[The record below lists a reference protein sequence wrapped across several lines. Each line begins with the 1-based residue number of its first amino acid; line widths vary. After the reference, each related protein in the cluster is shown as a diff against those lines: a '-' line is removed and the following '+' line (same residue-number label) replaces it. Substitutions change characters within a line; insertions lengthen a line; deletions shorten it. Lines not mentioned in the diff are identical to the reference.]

1 MHEETIGSKV
11 VKWILIGISIL
22 FLVLMLLLPLITVI
36 SEALRDGW
44 KTYQAAVTDKYTVK
58 AILLTLEATACAVVV
73 NTIFGVFAALAV
85 TKYHFRGKKVLTTLI
100 DVPVTVSPIIAGLI
114 FLLTFGRQS
123 DLYPLLHDLGIKVVF
138 AVPGIIL
145 ATVFVTFPFV
155 SRELIPVLESQGSDE
170 EEAAALM
177 GANSWNG
184 HFYMALSF
192 VPQERWA
199 NSVQFLSFPDI
210 YVEKPI
216 HCPYMLR
223 FYSMNSNMYQRLQ
236 FHQF

>member
-155 SRELIPVLESQGSDE
+155 
-170 EEAAALM
+170 
-177 GANSWNG
+177 
-184 HFYMALSF
+184 
-192 VPQERWA
+192 
-199 NSVQFLSFPDI
+199 
-210 YVEKPI
+210 
-216 HCPYMLR
+216 
-223 FYSMNSNMYQRLQ
+223 
-236 FHQF
+236 

>member
-22 FLVLMLLLPLITVI
+22 FLVLTLLLPLITVI

-73 NTIFGVFAALAV
+73 NTIFVVFAALAV

-123 DLYPLLHDLGIKVVF
+123 DLYPLLHDLGIKVV
-138 AVPGIIL
+138 L
-145 ATVFVTFPFV
+145 ALFWQRF
-155 SRELIPVLESQGSDE
+155 LL
-170 EEAAALM
+170 
-177 GANSWNG
+177 
-184 HFYMALSF
+184 LSH
-192 VPQERWA
+192 
-199 NSVQFLSFPDI
+199 L
-210 YVEKPI
+210 
-216 HCPYMLR
+216 
-223 FYSMNSNMYQRLQ
+223 
-236 FHQF
+236 FHEN